1 MAWIGGMAVAMA
13 MAGRLAV
20 RPMLVVSIAI
30 FLLGWPNQ
38 WLHYSVIALPA
49 MVLLLPDR
57 RTWLAVAASYILFQ
71 VYWWMAWLPASL
83 LLIVAAIK
91 PEWTGRAQATVS
103 RLISPDAPTAPS
115 PPAPTALPGPA
126 APG

>member
-1 MAWIGGMAVAMA
+1 LVVSSDLVGTQGYNMAPLARMFPDVPAVAWIGGMAVAMA

-57 RTWLAVAASYILFQ
+57 RTWLAVAASYILYQ
-71 VYWWMAWLPASL
+71 VYWWIAWLPA
-83 LLIVAAIK
+83 
-91 PEWTGRAQATVS
+91 
-103 RLISPDAPTAPS
+103 
-115 PPAPTALPGPA
+115 
-126 APG
+126 